1 MLRGNYLATVDEK
14 GRVKIPA
21 DFLAELRRAGQA
33 ASTSRSET
41 GDHARIYP
49 MKVWEEIEKKL
60 AKLSSHNRHEQ
71 KFLARTN
78 YYGQVVEV
86 DGQGRILI
94 PPVLRES
101 AQMKGEV
108 DVLGHLTYLE
118 VWNHARF
125 LEQLNR
131 NPITAEDDQGVW
143 TNWAFS
149 FERFAYARSGRGSVG
164 LAAHTARGDV
174 CRRDGRHGWACD

>member
-1 MLRGNYLATVDEK
+1 MLRGNYPATADEK

-21 DFLAELRRAGQA
+21 DFLAELRRSGKTFYV
-33 ASTSRSET
+33 TSAT

-49 MKVWEEIEKKL
+49 MKAWEEIEKKL
-60 AKLSSHNRHEQ
+60 AKRSSYNPARQ

-78 YYGQVVEV
+78 YYGQVVEL

-94 PPVLRES
+94 PPVLRDT

-108 DVLGHLTYLE
+108 TVNGALNILE

-125 LEQLNR
+125 LEQMKS
-131 NPITAEDDQGVW
+131 NPMTPEDEKALDQ
-143 TNWAFS
+143 
-149 FERFAYARSGRGSVG
+149 SGI
-164 LAAHTARGDV
+164 
-174 CRRDGRHGWACD
+174 

>member
-1 MLRGNYLATVDEK
+1 MLRGNYPATVDEK

-21 DFLAELRRAGQA
+21 DFLEELRKSGKRFYV
-33 ASTSRSET
+33 TSST
-41 GDHARIYP
+41 GDRARIYP

-60 AKLSSHNRHEQ
+60 AKLSSHNKAKQ
-71 KFLARTN
+71 KFLTRTN

-108 DVLGHLTYLE
+108 DIQGQLTYLE
-118 VWNHARF
+118 VWNHAQF
-125 LEQLNR
+125 LEQMNR
-131 NPITAEDDQGVW
+131 NPMTADDEQ
-143 TNWAFS
+143 A
-149 FERFAYARSGRGSVG
+149 
-164 LAAHTARGDV
+164 LDV
-174 CRRDGRHGWACD
+174 LGI

>member
-1 MLRGNYLATVDEK
+1 MLRGNYPATVDEK

-21 DFLAELRRAGQA
+21 DFLEELRKSGKRFYV
-33 ASTSRSET
+33 TSST
-41 GDHARIYP
+41 GDRARVYP

-60 AKLSSHNRHEQ
+60 AKLSSHNQAKQ
-71 KFLARTN
+71 KFLTRTN

-108 DVLGHLTYLE
+108 DIQGQLTYLE
-118 VWNHARF
+118 VWNHAQF
-125 LEQLNR
+125 LEQMNR
-131 NPITAEDDQGVW
+131 NPMTAEDEQALDELGI
-143 TNWAFS
+143 
-149 FERFAYARSGRGSVG
+149 
-164 LAAHTARGDV
+164 
-174 CRRDGRHGWACD
+174 

>member
-1 MLRGNYLATVDEK
+1 MLRGNYSATVDEK

-21 DFLAELRRAGQA
+21 DFLAELRKMGKKFYVTS
-33 ASTSRSET
+33 AS
-41 GDHARIYP
+41 GDYARVYP
-49 MKVWEEIEKKL
+49 MKEWEEIEKKL
-60 AKLSSHNRHEQ
+60 AKRSSYNPVKQ

-101 AQMKGEV
+101 AEMKGEV
-108 DVLGHLTYLE
+108 DVQGQLTYLE

-125 LEQLNR
+125 LDQMKR
-131 NPITAEDDQGVW
+131 NPITAEDEKVLDELGI
-143 TNWAFS
+143 
-149 FERFAYARSGRGSVG
+149 
-164 LAAHTARGDV
+164 
-174 CRRDGRHGWACD
+174 

>member
-1 MLRGNYLATVDEK
+1 MLRGNYQAMVDEK
-14 GRVKIPA
+14 GRLKIPA
-21 DFLAELRRAGQA
+21 DFLAELRKSGSKFYVTSSRGDRAQ
-33 ASTSRSET
+33 
-41 GDHARIYP
+41 IFP
-49 MKVWEEIEKKL
+49 MKKWEEIEAKL
-60 AKLSSHNRHEQ
+60 AKLSSNNQARQ

-101 AQMKGEV
+101 AEMKGEV
-108 DVLGHLTYLE
+108 DIQGQLTYLE

-131 NPITAEDDQGVW
+131 NPITAEDEK
-143 TNWAFS
+143 A
-149 FERFAYARSGRGSVG
+149 
-164 LAAHTARGDV
+164 LDV
-174 CRRDGRHGWACD
+174 LGI

>member
-21 DFLAELRRAGQA
+21 DFLAELQRSGTKFYV
-33 ASTSRSET
+33 TSAR

-49 MKVWEEIEKKL
+49 MKAWEAIEKKL
-60 AKLSSHNRHEQ
+60 AKVSSHNRTKQ
-71 KFLARTN
+71 RFLARTN
-78 YYGQVVEV
+78 YYGQVIEV

-94 PPVLRES
+94 PPVLRDS

-108 DVLGHLTYLE
+108 DVQGHLTYLE
-118 VWNHARF
+118 VWNHAQF

-131 NPITAEDDQGVW
+131 NPMTAEDEKALDELGI
-143 TNWAFS
+143 
-149 FERFAYARSGRGSVG
+149 
-164 LAAHTARGDV
+164 
-174 CRRDGRHGWACD
+174 

>member
-21 DFLAELRRAGQA
+21 DFLAELRRLGKKFYV
-33 ASTSRSET
+33 TSAT

-49 MKVWEEIEKKL
+49 MKAWEEIERKL
-60 AKLSSHNRHEQ
+60 AKRSSYNPARQ
-71 KFLARTN
+71 KLLARTN
-78 YYGQVVEV
+78 YYGQVVEM

-94 PPVLRES
+94 PSILRE
-101 AQMKGEV
+101 AAEMKGEV
-108 DVLGHLTYLE
+108 DVQGNLTYLQ

-131 NPITAEDDQGVW
+131 SPVTAEDIK
-143 TNWAFS
+143 AFD
-149 FERFAYARSGRGSVG
+149 ELGA
-164 LAAHTARGDV
+164 
-174 CRRDGRHGWACD
+174 

>member
-1 MLRGNYLATVDEK
+1 MLRGNYPATVDEK

-21 DFLAELRRAGQA
+21 DFLEELRKSGKRFYV
-33 ASTSRSET
+33 TSST
-41 GDHARIYP
+41 GDRARIYP

-60 AKLSSHNRHEQ
+60 AKLSSHNKAKQ
-71 KFLARTN
+71 KFLTRTN

-108 DVLGHLTYLE
+108 DIQGQLTYLE
-118 VWNHARF
+118 VWNHAQF
-125 LEQLNR
+125 LEQMNR
-131 NPITAEDDQGVW
+131 NPMTAEDEQALD
-143 TNWAFS
+143 
-149 FERFAYARSGRGSVG
+149 G
-164 LAAHTARGDV
+164 LGI
-174 CRRDGRHGWACD
+174 

>member
-21 DFLAELRRAGQA
+21 DFLADLRKTGTKFYVTSSNGQY
-33 ASTSRSET
+33 
-41 GDHARIYP
+41 ARIYP
-49 MKVWEEIEKKL
+49 MKAWEEIEKKL
-60 AKLSSHNRHEQ
+60 AKLSSHNQAKQ
-71 KFLARTN
+71 KFLARAN
-78 YYGQVVEV
+78 YYGQAVEV

-101 AQMKGEV
+101 AEMKGEV
-108 DVLGHLTYLE
+108 DVQGQLTYLE

-131 NPITAEDDQGVW
+131 NPITAEDEKALDELGI
-143 TNWAFS
+143 
-149 FERFAYARSGRGSVG
+149 
-164 LAAHTARGDV
+164 
-174 CRRDGRHGWACD
+174 